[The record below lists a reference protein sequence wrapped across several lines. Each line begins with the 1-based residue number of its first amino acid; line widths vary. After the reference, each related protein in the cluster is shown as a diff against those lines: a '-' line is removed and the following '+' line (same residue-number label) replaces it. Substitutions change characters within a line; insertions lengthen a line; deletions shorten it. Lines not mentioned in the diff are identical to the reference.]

1 MSNKPSLRDHRLR
14 ILEGVL
20 AWEGEIGNA
29 RVRRL
34 FDIQPVQASRLL
46 AEFRSLMDG
55 RIVEDGRAKVLRPA
69 SPEGIET
76 DISLNEYA
84 RQTQTAE
91 DKASCIIDARVDLT
105 EVKPVVFALL
115 RKASL
120 GRTGVVISYASMT
133 NPIFEERTIFPH
145 SIVQVGRRWHVR
157 GWCAKRQDFRDFT
170 LGRIKS
176 VSPVADHA
184 LQTID
189 HDQAWHEVVMIE
201 LTAHSKLSIQQ
212 REVVRGENFG
222 GLEKRRLPVRAC
234 LAQYVIQDL
243 RAAID
248 PEKEVPPE
256 FQIEVT
262 NAAQLEK
269 ILFAR

>member
-84 RQTQTAE
+84 RQTMADE
-91 DKASCIIDARVDLT
+91 DDGSCIVDARIDLT

-120 GRTGVVISYASMT
+120 SRTGAVISYASMT
-133 NPIFEERTIFPH
+133 NPAFDERTIFPH
-145 SIVQVGRRWHVR
+145 SIIHVGRRWHVR
-157 GWCAKRQDFRDFT
+157 AWCAKRQDFRDFT

-176 VSPVADHA
+176 ASPVAKPA
-184 LQTID
+184 PQSIEN
-189 HDQAWHEVVMIE
+189 DQAWHEIVMIE
-201 LTAHSKLSIQQ
+201 LAAHRKLSTQQ
-212 REVVRGENFG
+212 QEVVRGENFG
-222 GLEKRRLPVRAC
+222 GLENRRLPVRAC

-248 PEKEVPPE
+248 PEKEMPPE

-262 NAAQLEK
+262 NSEQLK
-269 ILFAR
+269 STLF

>member
-14 ILEGVL
+14 IMEGVL

-29 RVRRL
+29 RVRKL

-46 AEFRSLMDG
+46 AEFRSLMEG

-69 SPEGIET
+69 SQDGIET

-84 RQTQTAE
+84 RQTQADE
-91 DKASCIIDARVDLT
+91 DAASCIIDARMDLT
-105 EVKPVVFALL
+105 EVKPVVFARL

-120 GRTGVVISYASMT
+120 SRTGVVISYASMT
-133 NPIFEERTIFPH
+133 NPTFEERTIFPH
-145 SIVQVGRRWHVR
+145 SIIHVGRRWHVR

-170 LGRIKS
+170 LGRIRSASATQDKATKGMEDDQRWNQIVQIRLAAHRS
-176 VSPVADHA
+176 LSAD
-184 LQTID
+184 
-189 HDQAWHEVVMIE
+189 
-201 LTAHSKLSIQQ
+201 QQ
-212 REVVRGENFG
+212 RVVRSEYFG
-222 GLEKRRLPVRAC
+222 GTMGRRLSVRAC

-248 PEKEVPPE
+248 PEKEIPPE
-256 FQIEVT
+256 FQIEIT
-262 NAAQLEK
+262 NLDQLK
-269 ILFAR
+269 SSLF

>member
-14 ILEGVL
+14 IMEGVL

-29 RVRRL
+29 RVRKL

-46 AEFRSLMDG
+46 AEFRSLMEG
-55 RIVEDGRAKVLRPA
+55 RIIEDGRAKVLRPA
-69 SPEGIET
+69 SPDGIET

-84 RQTQTAE
+84 RQTQADE
-91 DKASCIIDARVDLT
+91 DAASCIVDARMDLT
-105 EVKPVVFALL
+105 EVKPVVFARL

-120 GRTGVVISYASMT
+120 SRTGVVISYASMT
-133 NPIFEERTIFPH
+133 NPTFEERTIFPH
-145 SIVQVGRRWHVR
+145 SIIHVGRRWHVR
-157 GWCAKRQDFRDFT
+157 GWCAKRKDFRDFT

-176 VSPVADHA
+176 ASPVSEPAP
-184 LQTID
+184 QTID

-201 LTAHSKLSIQQ
+201 LAAHRKLSIQQ
-212 REVVRGENFG
+212 QQVVRGENFG
-222 GLEKRRLPVRAC
+222 GLENRRLPVRAC

-248 PEKEVPPE
+248 PDKEVPPE

-262 NAAQLEK
+262 NPDQLK
-269 ILFAR
+269 RTLF